1 MSKIISKKDFVDAIN
16 AIAESVYDF
25 HERWNLLINSK
36 LPHDAIKEREGLLL
50 EEVRELAQEYN
61 KNQNEKSVK
70 LLSREAADVLYVS
83 VGSILALGKNGINA
97 MHQVAEKNNNKTTKT
112 HYFNKEEKK
121 VKKLDV

>member
-1 MSKIISKKDFVDAIN
+1 MSDTNSKKDFMNALN

-25 HERWNLLINSK
+25 HDRWNLINSSK
-36 LPHDAIKEREGLLL
+36 PPHEAIKEREELLL

-61 KNQNEKSVK
+61 KNQKEISVK

-83 VGSILALGKNGINA
+83 VGSILALDKSGIAA
-97 MHQVAEKNNNKTTKT
+97 MHQVAEKNNKKTFKT
-112 HYFNKEEKK
+112 HYYNVKENK

>member
-1 MSKIISKKDFVDAIN
+1 MRKTNSKKDFIDALN

-25 HERWNLLINSK
+25 HERWNLLDSSK
-36 LPHDAIKEREGLLL
+36 PLHDAIKEREGLLL

-61 KNQNEKSVK
+61 KNSNEKSVK

-83 VGSILALGKNGINA
+83 VGSILALGKNGTDA
-97 MHQVAEKNNNKTTKT
+97 MHQVSEKNNDKTLKT
-112 HYFNKEEKK
+112 HYYNKEEKK